1 MPAIVAAYEG
11 RVDMINAI
19 FGGTP
24 KNEEP
29 MSGEDVVQAFRA
41 MK

>member
-11 RVDMINAI
+11 RVEMINAI
-19 FGGTP
+19 FGGSP

-29 MSGEDVVQAFRA
+29 MSGEEIVQVFRT